1 MKIGFN
7 EATAR
12 DCSNLETDVALCDA
26 MGFDAIELRID
37 MIRAYLR
44 THSRSEVAALFRG
57 RHIKPINLNA
67 IYPYAE
73 LFSDADS
80 AERREQFLQEFHFA
94 CEMAQFLDANA
105 LILCPPM
112 TEGRKEDFAGTEEK
126 WVQMNARIVERLAD
140 RAIQTETKLCFE
152 IVGARYSSCRTVAQ
166 AQRVLRTID
175 RPNVGL
181 AVDSYNIYMGNQD
194 DSFADLM
201 MLSPE
206 EIYVAHINDAE
217 YAPSDCLGDQSKRC
231 FCGAGVLD
239 LRAYL
244 NRLTEIGYNGVLSV
258 ETFRPEYWAKS
269 AEWVIAEAYRST
281 CAEMDRA
288 HCRI

>member
-1 MKIGFN
+1 MRIGFN

-12 DCSNLETDVALCDA
+12 DCSDLETDVKLCDA
-26 MGFDAIELRID
+26 AGFDAIELRID

-44 THSRSEVAALFRG
+44 EHNQEELANLFCG
-57 RHIKPINLNA
+57 RHIVPINLNA

-80 AERREQFLQEFHFA
+80 AERREQFLSEFDFA
-94 CEMAQFLDANA
+94 CEMAQFIGANA
-105 LILCPPM
+105 LILCPPLM
-112 TEGRKEDFAGTEEK
+112 AGRKEAFPGAETE
-126 WVQMNARIVERLAD
+126 WTQMNARIVGQLAD
-140 RAIQTETKLCFE
+140 RAALTDTRLCFE
-152 IVGARYSSCRTVAQ
+152 IVGAPYSSCRTVAQ
-166 AQRVLRTID
+166 ALSVLRAIN

-194 DSFADLM
+194 DSFADLA
-201 MLSPE
+201 LLRSE
-206 EIYVAHINDAE
+206 EIYVAHINDAD
-217 YAPSDCLGDQSKRC
+217 YAPPDCLGDQSRRC

-239 LRAYL
+239 LHAYL
-244 NRLTEIGYNGVLSV
+244 NHLKEIGYDGVVSV

-281 CAEMDRA
+281 RTEMERA
-288 HCRI
+288 CCRI